1 MFQMVRCVAKLLWM
15 QIVLRRQ
22 YVLRKS
28 LHKAALGTRLLKL
41 HQGLS
46 LVYLPPILSGSKF
59 EQSPTLHFTDLR
71 AKIELTQLLIAGW

>member
-1 MFQMVRCVAKLLWM
+1 MVRCVAKLLWM

-22 YVLRKS
+22 YVLRK
-28 LHKAALGTRLLKL
+28 KFAQGTRLLKL

>member
-22 YVLRKS
+22 YVLRKKFAQGGVGNP
-28 LHKAALGTRLLKL
+28 LVEVAPGT
-41 HQGLS
+41 

>member
-1 MFQMVRCVAKLLWM
+1 MCCKTPLDADRLEATICIEKKVCTRNPLVEVAP
-15 QIVLRRQ
+15 
-22 YVLRKS
+22 
-28 LHKAALGTRLLKL
+28 GT
-41 HQGLS
+41 